1 MTELENTS
9 MSGKQV
15 AFDFLKVAQADVGG
29 RIRAAR
35 QRKGLSLADLG
46 KLVQRSSQAVQQY
59 EVGQAEPGLA
69 RLTEMARHLGV
80 DPFWLVFGVKAQID
94 ADWALKARREAAVS
108 EDDRLLSDFDDAV
121 TDPLSAFAVVS
132 RRRQVGKL
140 RGRRLQVIKRVE
152 MMPSEIAQQNF
163 ANTASSGDIVSHF
176 DCSED
181 AFAFEIS
188 TKRNAPQF
196 EPGDIVVI
204 DRAQIAHPGAMV
216 LVIKDGKL
224 IFGQLSQRPDGA
236 YELLSPNPMWQKIK
250 LSKLVDHVDVDG
262 AELPDGGDLSTGP
275 AMVDG
280 GNGVTWP
287 RVTLKIISDQA
298 AASGIIGVMVEHT
311 TPRSERAAW
320 GASAKSTE

>member
-1 MTELENTS
+1 MLRRNGPFS
-9 MSGKQV
+9 H
-15 AFDFLKVAQADVGG
+15 
-29 RIRAAR
+29 R
-35 QRKGLSLADLG
+35 QR
-46 KLVQRSSQAVQQY
+46 
-59 EVGQAEPGLA
+59 A
-69 RLTEMARHLGV
+69 RG
-80 DPFWLVFGVKAQID
+80 FWLVFGVKAYID
-94 ADWALKARREAAVS
+94 PDWEKKEQKLAALSEEDRFLDSPDDDDDQLGQFAAAARK
-108 EDDRLLSDFDDAV
+108 
-121 TDPLSAFAVVS
+121 
-132 RRRQVGKL
+132 RQVGKL

-216 LVIKDGKL
+216 LVIKDDKL

-298 AASGIIGVMVEHT
+298 AASGIIGVMVEHA

-320 GASAKSTE
+320 GASAKPTE